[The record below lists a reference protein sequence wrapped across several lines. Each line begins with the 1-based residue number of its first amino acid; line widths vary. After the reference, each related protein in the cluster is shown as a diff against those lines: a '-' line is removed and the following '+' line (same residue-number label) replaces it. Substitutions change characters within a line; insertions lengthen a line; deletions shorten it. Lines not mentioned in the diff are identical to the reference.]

1 MATSNFSS
9 GNRTIFVS
17 NYDYDCE
24 NIPEFDT
31 KTNVLDTDFIF
42 HEVYIESGYYEG
54 AKIDYRA
61 KDAGDVFNEQLGY
74 SFCNGDDSVDDVVE
88 AIGNYFSKL
97 FDYITKDEAETMLT
111 DAMNGVIEYHD
122 RKLPEDRDEDEECID
137 IQFAFENTIEKMI
150 EKATVKEEQKV
161 NEYLDELRD
170 SYGYSEYNRVGSFSN
185 GETLYEENKVS
196 KRHKIANM
204 IESAL
209 SDEDHEDVNAFIYS
223 NYWEF
228 DEMDEAV
235 LSDEYINNLFSE
247 FQENN

>member
-17 NYDYDCE
+17 NYDFDCE
-24 NIPEFDT
+24 NIPEFDS

-74 SFCNGDDSVDDVVE
+74 SFCNGKDSVDDVIE
-88 AIGNYFSKL
+88 AIGRYFGKL
-97 FDYITKDEAETMLT
+97 FEYVSEDEATIMLI
-111 DAMNGVIEYHD
+111 DSMIGVIEQHGG
-122 RKLPEDRDEDEECID
+122 KSPEDFDEDEYNEL
-137 IQFAFENTIEKMI
+137 QAAFENTIEKMI
-150 EKATVKEEQKV
+150 EKATEKEEQKV

-170 SYGYSEYNRVGSFSN
+170 SYGYSEYNRIGSASN
-185 GETLYEENKVS
+185 GETFYETNKVS
-196 KRHKIANM
+196 KRHKIADM

-209 SDEDHEDVNAFIYS
+209 SDEEHSDVNAFIYA

-228 DEMDEAV
+228 DEIDEAV

-247 FQENN
+247 FQANN